1 MVRNEYGLSTAVLEA
16 FHHEHRP
23 NDLKLEIANFGKRL
37 PCRNTPTQHY
47 CRITF
52 IAGYFVT
59 FMYTPKLVP
68 LFLLTTLHTIY
79 YALMAGMPYSSTGV
93 DVGADG
99 SPWGV
104 SGS

>member
-1 MVRNEYGLSTAVLEA
+1 MVGNEYGLSTAVLEA

-37 PCRNTPTQHY
+37 PCRNTPQET
-47 CRITF
+47 TF

-93 DVGADG
+93 DVGAEG
-99 SPWGV
+99 NPWGV

>member
-1 MVRNEYGLSTAVLEA
+1 MVGNEHALSTLLEA
-16 FHHEHRP
+16 FHQEQRP

-37 PCRNTPTQHY
+37 PCRNTPFQHY
-47 CRITF
+47 CQITF

-59 FMYTPKLVP
+59 FMYTPKIVP
-68 LFLLTTLHTIY
+68 LSCSTSHTIY

-99 SPWGV
+99 NPWGV